1 MTNEQKKL
9 AEEIIYFIKE
19 NDNRV
24 RINTLFNKFNL
35 ELIDKNFLVKT
46 LNEELGMIRIDS
58 GLYSL
63 TKKGLS
69 FVSFEEIENKE
80 KIEFERQKLTDEK
93 LKYDV
98 KNSQRIFK
106 TYWWTFTF
114 SIIALIISLTLAI
127 LKLLEV
133 FPL

>member
-46 LNEELGMIRIDS
+46 LKEFGIIRIDK

>member
-1 MTNEQKKL
+1 M
-9 AEEIIYFIKE
+9 
-19 NDNRV
+19 
-24 RINTLFNKFNL
+24 
-35 ELIDKNFLVKT
+35 
-46 LNEELGMIRIDS
+46 NEELGMIRIDS